1 METLEPVG
9 VEVETKMEVSGGRE
23 TWVGCSMV
31 TSSGT
36 GAIDA
41 CCGDIAGE
49 VRDESL
55 ILFKT
60 S

>member
-9 VEVETKMEVSGGRE
+9 VEVETKMEVSDGRE

-31 TSSGT
+31 TSSRT

-41 CCGDIAGE
+41 CCGDIHC
-49 VRDESL
+49 
-55 ILFKT
+55 
-60 S
+60 